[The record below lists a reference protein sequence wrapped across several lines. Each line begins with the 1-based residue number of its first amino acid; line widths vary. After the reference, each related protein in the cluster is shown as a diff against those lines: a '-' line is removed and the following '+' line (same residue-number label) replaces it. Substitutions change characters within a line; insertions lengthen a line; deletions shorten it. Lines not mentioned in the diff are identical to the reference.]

1 MFNLCSVSEGDDSN
15 KQKKKPLETVSKNLR
30 KLFFILQL
38 QKTIFV
44 NSSKRVSYKTEELV
58 HSWNRIQIF
67 SSNDI

>member
-58 HSWNRIQIF
+58 HS
-67 SSNDI
+67 

>member
-1 MFNLCSVSEGDDSN
+1 MFNLCSVSEGDDSS

-58 HSWNRIQIF
+58 HS
-67 SSNDI
+67 

>member
-1 MFNLCSVSEGDDSN
+1 MSNLCSVSEGDDSI

-58 HSWNRIQIF
+58 HS
-67 SSNDI
+67 

>member
-1 MFNLCSVSEGDDSN
+1 MFNLCSVSKGDDSN
-15 KQKKKPLETVSKNLR
+15 KQKKQPLETVSKNLR

-58 HSWNRIQIF
+58 HS
-67 SSNDI
+67 